1 MWIVNRL
8 ILSPQSL
15 VTNSWQWMLQGHT
28 SLWMEEDILLD
39 DLVNPAKSSSRH
51 HRHQI
56 HWTWSWAETR
66 TSTHFSTG
74 TLSHSSTFQDL
85 RRLKLENPIFTSS
98 VQSSMAIGTHTGFIT
113 ISIFG
118 SSMISV
124 TLKIKTT
131 LEAKFFI
138 YGLKITCRQ
147 LSVGGKQTSAQP
159 SKQQSVPCV
168 KKQIKTW
175 KTQKFPTFSLLTKQS
190 VSKVLALQHS
200 DTSDSLEQEV
210 RHGGG
215 QVSVGCLN
223 IILEN
228 ELLVMSVSWSKSH

>member
-138 YGLKITCRQ
+138 HGLKITCRQ

-168 KKQIKTW
+168 KNQINAKKTTH
-175 KTQKFPTFSLLTKQS
+175 KNTVVPNFQS
-190 VSKVLALQHS
+190 THQAICVQ
-200 DTSDSLEQEV
+200 
-210 RHGGG
+210 G
-215 QVSVGCLN
+215 VGTPAFRYLRFFRAGSPPWRRTGLRRLPEHYYFGKWASGN
-223 IILEN
+223 
-228 ELLVMSVSWSKSH
+228 VG

>member
-1 MWIVNRL
+1 MYKNNFGHNIIFPTHRFTLPIWTSSRTLEANIGASIVAAKTVIQTVNILERRWKKDFFVVVPTWMWIVNRL

-15 VTNSWQWMLQGHT
+15 VTNSWQRMSQGHT

-131 LEAKFFI
+131 LEAKF
-138 YGLKITCRQ
+138 
-147 LSVGGKQTSAQP
+147 LSTG
-159 SKQQSVPCV
+159 
-168 KKQIKTW
+168 
-175 KTQKFPTFSLLTKQS
+175 
-190 VSKVLALQHS
+190 
-200 DTSDSLEQEV
+200 
-210 RHGGG
+210 
-215 QVSVGCLN
+215 
-223 IILEN
+223 
-228 ELLVMSVSWSKSH
+228 